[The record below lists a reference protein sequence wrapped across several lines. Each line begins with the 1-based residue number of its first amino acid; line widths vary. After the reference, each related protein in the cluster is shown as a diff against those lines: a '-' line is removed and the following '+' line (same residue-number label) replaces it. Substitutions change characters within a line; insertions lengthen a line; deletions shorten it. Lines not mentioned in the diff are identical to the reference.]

1 MPDAILTPRYPTDL
15 PAWQALKAHHRN
27 TLRNRS
33 LTDLFDRDK
42 KRTEHFS
49 LDSGDL
55 HLDYSKNYLTA
66 ETRKLLVRLAR
77 EARVPQAIEAMFN
90 GEIINATE
98 RRPVLHAALRAKLS
112 DQVALDVPGVLD
124 IWRVLDRMESF
135 VQAVHAG
142 GIRGHGGQRL
152 TEIVNI
158 GIGGS
163 DLGPVMASRA
173 LRHLWQPGM
182 NFHSVSN
189 VDGTE
194 LADLTEHLDPAQTLF
209 VICSKTFTTQ
219 ETMANAQAAR
229 QWIERQ
235 LGPDAVRDH
244 FAAASTNQDAMDAF
258 GVHPDYRFGFW
269 DWVGGRY
276 SLWSAVGLSLALV
289 IGMER
294 FQALLSGARRMDLH
308 FRQAKPDE
316 NMPLLLAVI
325 MSWYRRF
332 LRRGGARDPALRQP
346 PQPLPGLPAATA
358 DGIERQ
364 GRAHGWPGVGYPAP
378 APPGWA
384 GQARRPD
391 AQHSSSRCCAQG
403 TRFVPVD
410 FILPCASSGA
420 SQAQQDLAIANCLA
434 QSEALM
440 DGYSA
445 VQARADLKAAGVPA
459 KEAALLAKHKTHPGG
474 RPSNTIVM
482 PALTPETLGQLIALY
497 ERGCSSKA
505 SSGASIPSTSGRGT
519 GRPREHLSGA
529 GHRGDAYEGRTPRPA
544 TCWSRTRKRHPDPSS
559 RGATAPSLRGGEAA
573 VAISHRLAEAVSV
586 RDRHVAAL
594 LATTV
599 GRCAPRDDTTASSYG
614 FPPAS
619 RGDDRAEAL
628 NGSCA
633 RDGADHRSCCTQPL
647 RIEDRSG
654 IINCPPLTVSSL

>member
-1 MPDAILTPRYPTDL
+1 MPDPKLTARYPTDL
-15 PAWQALKAHHRN
+15 PAWQALKAHYRT
-27 TLRNRS
+27 TLQSCSLAELFEHDKNR
-33 LTDLFDRDK
+33 TGR
-42 KRTEHFS
+42 FS

-77 EARVPQAIEAMFN
+77 EAKVPQAIEAMFS
-90 GEIINATE
+90 GKIINATE
-98 RRPVLHAALRAKLS
+98 QRPALHAALRAKLS
-112 DQVALDVPGVLD
+112 DQVALDIPGVLEV
-124 IWRVLDRMESF
+124 WRVLDRMESF

-194 LADLTEHLDPAQTLF
+194 LADLTEQLDPAQTLF

-244 FAAASTNQDAMDAF
+244 FAAASTNHEAMDAF
-258 GVHPDYRFGFW
+258 GIHPDYRFGFW

-308 FRQAKPDE
+308 FRQARPDE
-316 NMPLLLAVI
+316 NMPLLLALISV
-325 MSWYRRF
+325 WYNNF
-332 LRRGGARDPALRQP
+332 FG
-346 PQPLPGLPAATA
+346 ATA
-358 DGIERQ
+358 HAILPYDNRLDRFPAYLQQLQMESNGKGVRTDGRPVKVNTAQVIWGE
-364 GRAHGWPGVGYPAP
+364 
-378 APPGWA
+378 A
-384 GQARRPD
+384 GSN
-391 AQHSSSRCCAQG
+391 AQHSFYQLLHQG

-440 DGYSA
+440 DGYA
-445 VQARADLKAAGVPA
+445 ANQARADLKAAGVPA
-459 KEAALLAKHKTHPGG
+459 KEATLLAKHKAHPGG

-497 ERGCSSKA
+497 EHKVFV
-505 SSGASIPSTSGRGT
+505 
-519 GRPREHLSGA
+519 
-529 GHRGDAYEGRTPRPA
+529 EGII
-544 TCWSRTRKRHPDPSS
+544 WGINSFDQWGVELGKRL
-559 RGATAPSLRGGEAA
+559 ANTLTAPVMRGEAYA
-573 VAISHRLAEAVSV
+573 GGNAST
-586 RDRHVAAL
+586 RHL
-594 LATTV
+594 LEQTSK
-599 GRCAPRDDTTASSYG
+599 RRP
-614 FPPAS
+614 
-619 RGDDRAEAL
+619 
-628 NGSCA
+628 
-633 RDGADHRSCCTQPL
+633 
-647 RIEDRSG
+647 
-654 IINCPPLTVSSL
+654 

>member
-1 MPDAILTPRYPTDL
+1 MPDAILTTRYPTDL
-15 PAWQALKAHHRN
+15 PAWQALKAHYRN

-33 LTDLFDRDK
+33 LADLFDRDK

-55 HLDYSKNYLTA
+55 HLDYSKNYLTV

-98 RRPVLHAALRAKLS
+98 QRPALHAALRAKLS

-124 IWRVLDRMESF
+124 VWRVLDHMESF
-135 VQAVHAG
+135 VQAVQAG

-244 FAAASTNQDAMDAF
+244 FAAASTNQEAMDAF
-258 GVHPDYRFGFW
+258 GIHPDYRFGFW

-316 NMPLLLAVI
+316 NMPLLLALISVWYNNFFGAAAHAILPYDNRLNRFPAYLQQLQMESNGKGVRTDGKPVKVNTGQVI
-325 MSWYRRF
+325 W
-332 LRRGGARDPALRQP
+332 G
-346 PQPLPGLPAATA
+346 
-358 DGIERQ
+358 E
-364 GRAHGWPGVGYPAP
+364 
-378 APPGWA
+378 A
-384 GQARRPD
+384 GSN
-391 AQHSSSRCCAQG
+391 AQHSFYQLLHQG

-445 VQARADLKAAGVPA
+445 EQARADLKAAGVPA

-497 ERGCSSKA
+497 EHKVFVEGVIWGINSFDQWGVELGKRLA
-505 SSGASIPSTSGRGT
+505 NTLTAPVT
-519 GRPREHLSGA
+519 
-529 GHRGDAYEGRTPRPA
+529 RGDAYEGTNA
-544 TCWSRTRKRHPDPSS
+544 STRHLLEQTKKRHP
-559 RGATAPSLRGGEAA
+559 
-573 VAISHRLAEAVSV
+573 
-586 RDRHVAAL
+586 
-594 LATTV
+594 
-599 GRCAPRDDTTASSYG
+599 
-614 FPPAS
+614 
-619 RGDDRAEAL
+619 
-628 NGSCA
+628 
-633 RDGADHRSCCTQPL
+633 
-647 RIEDRSG
+647 
-654 IINCPPLTVSSL
+654 